1 MMRDSDDMWNML
13 CPMHLRL
20 DNAGVIV
27 HVGPTLAKL
36 QAGSPFCGQDFQE
49 VFTLLGTHADLSVV
63 DLLARPQAKLSLRLL
78 AGPKLALK
86 GVLVPTR
93 SGAILNLSFGIS
105 IVTAVREYALT
116 GADFAATDL
125 AMEMLYLVEAKSVA
139 MGASR
144 KLNARLQETTMAA
157 QEEAFTDALTGLK
170 NRRAMDHIMDQ
181 FLASQRVFA
190 LMHLDLDRFK
200 LVNDTFGHAA
210 GDHVLQHAARI
221 MLAQTRKEDAVLR
234 VGGDEFILI
243 FPGVT
248 DLATLDA
255 MAYRL
260 IRALE
265 KPIESDGRM
274 CQISGSVGITLAT
287 DYAIPAAPQ
296 LLADADKALYAA
308 KNAGFICSK
317 KCGWCPASVFFQTI
331 SSSRGLLACPD
342 RVLRAPHDWVS
353 FNAEKRLISAE
364 FCSWNLSL
372 TTSIWS
378 KILISSRLNFQ
389 V

>member
-1 MMRDSDDMWNML
+1 
-13 CPMHLRL
+13 
-20 DNAGVIV
+20 
-27 HVGPTLAKL
+27 
-36 QAGSPFCGQDFQE
+36 
-49 VFTLLGTHADLSVV
+49 
-63 DLLARPQAKLSLRLL
+63 
-78 AGPKLALK
+78 
-86 GVLVPTR
+86 
-93 SGAILNLSFGIS
+93 
-105 IVTAVREYALT
+105 
-116 GADFAATDL
+116 
-125 AMEMLYLVEAKSVA
+125 
-139 MGASR
+139 
-144 KLNARLQETTMAA
+144 MAA

-248 DLATLDA
+248 DLETLDA

-308 KNAGFICSK
+308 KNAGGAQHRFFSK
-317 KCGWCPASVFFQTI
+317 
-331 SSSRGLLACPD
+331 L
-342 RVLRAPHDWVS
+342 
-353 FNAEKRLISAE
+353 
-364 FCSWNLSL
+364 
-372 TTSIWS
+372 
-378 KILISSRLNFQ
+378 
-389 V
+389 

>member
-1 MMRDSDDMWNML
+1 
-13 CPMHLRL
+13 
-20 DNAGVIV
+20 
-27 HVGPTLAKL
+27 
-36 QAGSPFCGQDFQE
+36 
-49 VFTLLGTHADLSVV
+49 
-63 DLLARPQAKLSLRLL
+63 
-78 AGPKLALK
+78 
-86 GVLVPTR
+86 
-93 SGAILNLSFGIS
+93 
-105 IVTAVREYALT
+105 
-116 GADFAATDL
+116 
-125 AMEMLYLVEAKSVA
+125 
-139 MGASR
+139 
-144 KLNARLQETTMAA
+144 MAA

-248 DLATLDA
+248 DLETLDA

-274 CQISGSVGITLAT
+274 CQVLGSVGITLAT
-287 DYAIPAAPQ
+287 DYVILAAPQ
-296 LLADADKALYAA
+296 LLADSDKALYAA
-308 KNAGFICSK
+308 KMRVVPSIGFFPNYKPIARSAGLF
-317 KCGWCPASVFFQTI
+317 
-331 SSSRGLLACPD
+331 
-342 RVLRAPHDWVS
+342 
-353 FNAEKRLISAE
+353 
-364 FCSWNLSL
+364 
-372 TTSIWS
+372 
-378 KILISSRLNFQ
+378 
-389 V
+389 

>member
-1 MMRDSDDMWNML
+1 MMRDSVDMWNML

-20 DNAGVIV
+20 NNAGVIV

-139 MGASR
+139 MGAPR
-144 KLNARLQETTMAA
+144 NLNARLQETTMAA
-157 QEEAFTDALTGLK
+157 QEEAFTDAVTGLK

-221 MLAQTRKEDAVLR
+221 MLAQTRKEYAVLR

-243 FPGVT
+243 FLGVT
-248 DLATLDA
+248 DLETLDA

-308 KNAGFICSK
+308 KNAGGAQHRFFSK
-317 KCGWCPASVFFQTI
+317 
-331 SSSRGLLACPD
+331 L
-342 RVLRAPHDWVS
+342 
-353 FNAEKRLISAE
+353 
-364 FCSWNLSL
+364 
-372 TTSIWS
+372 
-378 KILISSRLNFQ
+378 
-389 V
+389 

>member
-1 MMRDSDDMWNML
+1 M
-13 CPMHLRL
+13 
-20 DNAGVIV
+20 
-27 HVGPTLAKL
+27 
-36 QAGSPFCGQDFQE
+36 
-49 VFTLLGTHADLSVV
+49 
-63 DLLARPQAKLSLRLL
+63 RLL

-86 GVLVPTR
+86 SVLVPTR

-248 DLATLDA
+248 DLETLDA

-296 LLADADKALYAA
+296 LLADVDKALYAA
-308 KNAGFICSK
+308 KNAGGAQHRFFSK
-317 KCGWCPASVFFQTI
+317 
-331 SSSRGLLACPD
+331 L
-342 RVLRAPHDWVS
+342 
-353 FNAEKRLISAE
+353 
-364 FCSWNLSL
+364 
-372 TTSIWS
+372 
-378 KILISSRLNFQ
+378 
-389 V
+389 

>member
-1 MMRDSDDMWNML
+1 MYDCDDMWNTL

-20 DNAGVIV
+20 DSAGVIL
-27 HVGPTLAKL
+27 HVEPPLAKL
-36 QAGSPFCGQDFQE
+36 QAAIPFCGQSFHK
-49 VFTLLGTHADLSVV
+49 VFTLLGSHADLPVV
-63 DLLARPQAKLSLRLL
+63 DLLARPQVKLSLRLL

-86 GVLVPTR
+86 GVLVPTPM
-93 SGAILNLSFGIS
+93 GAVLNLSFGIS

-116 GADFAATDL
+116 GTDFAATDL

-139 MGASR
+139 MGESR
-144 KLNARLQETTMAA
+144 KLNARLQETTLAA
-157 QEEAFTDALTGLK
+157 QEEAFTDSLTGLK

-181 FLASQRVFA
+181 FLASEKVFA

-210 GDHVLQHAARI
+210 GDHVLQHAALI

-248 DLATLDA
+248 DLETLDA
-255 MAYRL
+255 MADRL

-274 CQISGSVGITLAT
+274 CKISGSVGITLAT
-287 DYAIPAAPQ
+287 DYAVPAASQ
-296 LLADADKALYAA
+296 LLADADTALYAA
-308 KNAGFICSK
+308 KNAGGAQHRFFSK
-317 KCGWCPASVFFQTI
+317 
-331 SSSRGLLACPD
+331 L
-342 RVLRAPHDWVS
+342 
-353 FNAEKRLISAE
+353 
-364 FCSWNLSL
+364 
-372 TTSIWS
+372 
-378 KILISSRLNFQ
+378 
-389 V
+389 

>member
-1 MMRDSDDMWNML
+1 MYDCDDMWNTL
-13 CPMHLRL
+13 CPTHLRL
-20 DNAGVIV
+20 DSAGVIV

-36 QAGSPFCGQDFQE
+36 QAGIPFCGQSFHK
-49 VFTLLGTHADLSVV
+49 VFTLLGSHADLPVV
-63 DLLARPQAKLSLRLL
+63 DLLARPQVKLSLRLL

-86 GVLVPTR
+86 GVLVPTPM
-93 SGAILNLSFGIS
+93 GAVLNLSFGIS

-116 GADFAATDL
+116 GTDFAATDL

-139 MGASR
+139 MGESR
-144 KLNARLQETTMAA
+144 KLNARLQETTLAA
-157 QEEAFTDALTGLK
+157 QEEAFTDSLTGLK

-181 FLASQRVFA
+181 FLASEKVFA

-210 GDHVLQHAARI
+210 GDHVLQHAALI

-248 DLATLDA
+248 DLETLDA
-255 MAYRL
+255 MADRL

-274 CQISGSVGITLAT
+274 CKISGSVGITLAT
-287 DYAIPAAPQ
+287 DYAVPAASQ
-296 LLADADKALYAA
+296 LLADADTALYAA
-308 KNAGFICSK
+308 KNAGGAQHRFFSK
-317 KCGWCPASVFFQTI
+317 
-331 SSSRGLLACPD
+331 L
-342 RVLRAPHDWVS
+342 
-353 FNAEKRLISAE
+353 
-364 FCSWNLSL
+364 
-372 TTSIWS
+372 
-378 KILISSRLNFQ
+378 
-389 V
+389 

>member
-1 MMRDSDDMWNML
+1 MSAELVRARIDEGPVAPLMWLVILLGFLLNLADGIDVVAMSVTAPSVAKAWGLERSMLGPLFSSALFGMAIGAAGLAPLSDRLGRRLLLVSAMFLVGLSMIAVRWIAHTESVAVFAL
-13 CPMHLRL
+13 LRFVSGL
-20 DNAGVIV
+20 GIGVIFGCAPALASEFMPLRFKSLAV
-27 HVGPTLAKL
+27 SLVVMGYPVGAI
-36 QAGSPFCGQDFQE
+36 
-49 VFTLLGTHADLSVV
+49 
-63 DLLARPQAKLSLRLL
+63 L
-78 AGPKLALK
+78 AGPMANALIPQL
-86 GVLVPTR
+86 GW
-93 SGAILNLSFGIS
+93 
-105 IVTAVREYALT
+105 TAVFTAGGLITLTFAGMTWAL
-116 GADFAATDL
+116 L
-125 AMEMLYLVEAKSVA
+125 PESPE
-139 MGASR
+139 
-144 KLNARLQETTMAA
+144 
-157 QEEAFTDALTGLK
+157 
-170 NRRAMDHIMDQ
+170 

-308 KNAGFICSK
+308 KNAGGAQHRFFSK
-317 KCGWCPASVFFQTI
+317 
-331 SSSRGLLACPD
+331 L
-342 RVLRAPHDWVS
+342 
-353 FNAEKRLISAE
+353 
-364 FCSWNLSL
+364 
-372 TTSIWS
+372 
-378 KILISSRLNFQ
+378 
-389 V
+389 